1 MKQLKDVSLLFLV
14 VIAAACGQQQ
24 SHGPTSAHTEP
35 WAVTA
40 WGEHYE
46 IFAETGP
53 LAEGRDA
60 TANVHVTRLAGFTAV
75 TEATV
80 RAILRVPG
88 APDQVFSSDAPAR
101 PGIFKIQVRAASQGE
116 FALVFRVEAAEVS
129 EEIPA
134 GTVRVG
140 TAASPGG
147 LVASEAVSGEASGP
161 AHQETTFLKEQQWR
175 IAFATAPATVGSLH
189 QAVKGTAR
197 VTSAAG
203 GAVELTAPLDG
214 TVSAASWPYVGLDVA
229 AGATLLAV
237 SPRVAS
243 ERSFA
248 EIESVEASLAAEL
261 KSATARLDRLQQLAL
276 VEAASRRQV
285 EEAQALVTSL
295 EARLSAARRDL
306 ETVNAVR
313 GSGTGGERIAVRAPF
328 AGRVAAVHV
337 SPGQAVTAG
346 QALAR
351 VVRIRPVWV
360 EVSLPPAEAARLR
373 EGAAGLTLRFSAD
386 GAPLAIASSEL
397 RLVSRAPEVDP
408 ESGTIAVLLETAR
421 SADELQIGATGE
433 AEILLQESV
442 SGLVVPLSAI
452 VDDGGVSVV
461 YVQLGGETFARREVH
476 VAVRQADLALIDGIA
491 AGERVVVR
499 GELRSA
505 GRS

>member
-1 MKQLKDVSLLFLV
+1 VQ
-14 VIAAACGQQQ
+14 A
-24 SHGPTSAHTEP
+24 GPWP
-35 WAVTA
+35 VTA

-53 LAEGRDA
+53 LVEGQDA
-60 TANVHVTRLAGFTAV
+60 TANVHVTRLAGFAAV

-80 RAILRVPG
+80 SAILRAPG
-88 APDQVFSSDAPAR
+88 VPDQVFSSDTPAR

-116 FALVFRVEAAEVS
+116 FAFAFRVEAAGVS

-147 LVASEAVSGEASGP
+147 LVAAEGVSGEASGP

-175 IAFATAPATVGSLH
+175 IAFATAPATNGSLH
-189 QAVKGTAR
+189 RAVKGIAR
-197 VTSAAG
+197 VTPSAG

-214 TVSAASWPYVGLDVA
+214 AVSAASWPYVGLDVA
-229 AGATLLAV
+229 VGATLLAV
-237 SPRVAS
+237 APRVAS
-243 ERSFA
+243 ERSLA

-261 KSATARLDRLQQLAL
+261 GTAKARLDRLQQLAL

-285 EEAQALVTSL
+285 EEAQTLVTSL

-313 GSGTGGERIAVRAPF
+313 GSGAGGERVAVRAPF
-328 AGRVAAVHV
+328 AGRIAAVYV

-351 VVRIRPVWV
+351 VIRVRPVWI
-360 EVSLPPAEAARLR
+360 EVALPPARAGLVA
-373 EGAAGLTLRFSAD
+373 GPPAGLTLRFSAD
-386 GAPLAIASSEL
+386 GAVQAIAPGDL

-408 ESGTIAVLLETAR
+408 NSGTIAVLIEAAR
-421 SADELQIGATGE
+421 SIDDLQIGATGE

-442 SGLVVPLSAI
+442 TGLVVPLSAI

-461 YVQLGGETFARREVH
+461 YVQLGGESFARREVH
-476 VAVRQADLALIDGIA
+476 VAVQQADRALVEGIA
-491 AGERVVVR
+491 PGERVVTR
-499 GELRSA
+499 GGTAIRRSELMSS
-505 GRS
+505 GSVEGHVH